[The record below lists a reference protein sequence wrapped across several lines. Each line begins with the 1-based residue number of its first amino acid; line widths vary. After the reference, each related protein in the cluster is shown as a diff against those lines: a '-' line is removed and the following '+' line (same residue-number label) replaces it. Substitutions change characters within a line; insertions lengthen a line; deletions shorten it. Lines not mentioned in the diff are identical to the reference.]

1 MFLGSEG
8 WVHVDRS
15 RMDAH
20 PKSLLTA
27 KTAPGEV
34 HLFKSDNHHV
44 NFIDAVKGRTKPAA
58 RSRLPSART
67 FCATSSR
74 SRSSSSENFAGTRPA
89 RLFVNDDEANRMLD
103 RPMRAPW
110 KLA

>member
-1 MFLGSEG
+1 MFLGAEG

-15 RMDAH
+15 RMDAN

-44 NFIDAVKGRTKPAA
+44 NFIDAVKGRTKAAAPIEIAVASDILGNLQQIAIKLRRALKWDAA
-58 RSRLPSART
+58 R
-67 FCATSSR
+67 
-74 SRSSSSENFAGTRPA
+74 EV
-89 RLFVNDDEANRMLD
+89 FVNDDEASRMLD

-110 KLA
+110 KL